1 MQRLVRFCRL
11 LAVRCYYASF
21 RIRLL
26 LCTRKTSPGKRY
38 HFHLI
43 YLLHLRLE
51 FRAVSDFV
59 LSCKLVLFKTPFM
72 QFLLVRPRFCLRLLS
87 DSASR
92 RTPLSLANSSYCH
105 ACSGLSPPSYY
116 TCRAHTWHSPPV
128 SDDRWA
134 VLCLLFHLLFE
145 FGSHFFETAFFPY
158 SEQDSSNSCCNYCTR
173 YSVHLAFSISATS
186 CLYDSVLEVSS
197 IPSRAKIMGES
208 K

>member
-1 MQRLVRFCRL
+1 MPASRAFPTSSGSLPLFSASSTASRYTFVFFCEATRSTFP
-11 LAVRCYYASF
+11 YYASF

-26 LCTRKTSPGKRY
+26 LCTRKTSPGKRN

-59 LSCKLVLFKTPFM
+59 LSCKLIHFKTPFFFM
-72 QFLLVRPRFCLRLLS
+72 QFLFVRPRFCLRLPS

-116 TCRAHTWHSPPV
+116 ACRAHK
-128 SDDRWA
+128 
-134 VLCLLFHLLFE
+134 
-145 FGSHFFETAFFPY
+145 
-158 SEQDSSNSCCNYCTR
+158 Q
-173 YSVHLAFSISATS
+173 
-186 CLYDSVLEVSS
+186 
-197 IPSRAKIMGES
+197 
-208 K
+208 